1 MYSSDQILQ
10 RVNEEI
16 AHLTYPSRPEGLY
29 DPIKYV
35 LSIGGKRL
43 RPVFMLLSAQAL
55 GGDIE
60 KVLPAAVGLETYHN
74 YTLLHDDLMDQ
85 ADMRRGKPTVHRRW
99 DSNTAILSGDTM
111 LVLACKY
118 IMSTSSPHTDEAMRL
133 FIQTALEIGEGQQY
147 DMNFEKRTDVTEQ
160 EYLEMIRLKT
170 SVLVGCATKMGA
182 ILSGADKQVADQLYN
197 FGEKIGLAFQLQDDL
212 LDVWGNPAVFGKKI
226 GGDIL
231 QNKKTFLL
239 INAALLANERQ
250 KAELTRWITA
260 TNPDAEKKITAV
272 TNIYNELGIK
282 QLTAN
287 KINSYFSQAH
297 TILNDMPIDKTH
309 ALPLWD
315 YAESLINRS
324 Y

>member
-1 MYSSDQILQ
+1 MYSSEQLLQ
-10 RVNEEI
+10 RVNNEI
-16 AHLTYPSRPEGLY
+16 ATLDYPTSPKGLY
-29 DPIKYV
+29 EPIKYV
-35 LSIGGKRL
+35 LSIGGKRI

-55 GGDIE
+55 GGDIT
-60 KVLPAAVGLETYHN
+60 KIMSAAIGLETYHN
-74 YTLLHDDLMDQ
+74 YTLLHDDLMDR

-118 IMSTSSPHTDEAMRL
+118 IMSTPLPRIDEAMRL
-133 FIQTALEIGEGQQY
+133 FIHTALEIGEGQQY
-147 DMNFEKRTDVTEQ
+147 DLNFETRSDVTEQ
-160 EYLEMIRLKT
+160 EYVEMIRLKT

-182 ILSGADKQVADQLYN
+182 ILAGADADMADRLYS

-239 INAALLANERQ
+239 INAALLANDQQREV
-250 KAELTRWITA
+250 LTHWLTA
-260 TNPDAEKKITAV
+260 ANPDPEEKIHSVTKI
-272 TNIYNELGIK
+272 YEELGIK
-282 QLTAN
+282 QLTAG
-287 KINSYFSQAH
+287 KINEYFSQAH
-297 TILNDMPIDKTH
+297 AILNDAPIDRDL
-309 ALPLWD
+309 ARPLWD

>member
-1 MYSSDQILQ
+1 MFSSDQLLQ

-16 AHLTYPSRPEGLY
+16 ANLKYPARPEGLY
-29 DPIKYV
+29 EPIEYV
-35 LSIGGKRL
+35 LSIGGKRI

-55 GGDIE
+55 DGDLSS
-60 KVLPAAVGLETYHN
+60 VMPAAIGLETYHN

-85 ADMRRGKPTVHRRW
+85 ADVRRGMPTVHRRW

-118 IMSTSSPHTDEAMRL
+118 IMSAPSPRVEEAMRL
-133 FIQTALEIGEGQQY
+133 FIRTALEIGEGQQY
-147 DMNFEKRTDVTEQ
+147 DMNFETRTDVTEQ

-182 ILSGADKQVADQLYN
+182 ILSNAAPDIADRLYS

-212 LDVWGNPAVFGKKI
+212 LDVWGDPAVFGKRI

-239 INAALLANERQ
+239 INAALMADGRQ
-250 KAELTRWITA
+250 KAELTHWIT
-260 TNPDAEKKITAV
+260 TSNPNPQEKIQAV

-282 QLTAN
+282 QLTAR
-287 KINSYFSQAH
+287 KIHEYFSQAH
-297 TILNDMPIDKTH
+297 AILNETPIDQAH
-309 ALPLWD
+309 ARPLWD